1 MKLQHFLEILGH
13 GKSTLINALFE
24 EDKTLVGSLS
34 KKLQRGKNTTTSI
47 TLYKIKDGY
56 IADTPGFS
64 TFTIEEIDSKN
75 LAQYFIEFREYI
87 KKCEYGDCNHIKEE
101 NCGIKQAVEEK
112 KISKE
117 RYERYVKIV
126 EELKYKEAHK
136 KW

>member
-56 IADTPGFS
+56 IS
-64 TFTIEEIDSKN
+64 TDEVIN
-75 LAQYFIEFREYI
+75 YI
-87 KKCEYGDCNHIKEE
+87 IC
-101 NCGIKQAVEEK
+101 
-112 KISKE
+112 KIMLL
-117 RYERYVKIV
+117 R
-126 EELKYKEAHK
+126 
-136 KW
+136 